1 MAQQGTYEQLLSERD
16 GEFAAMM
23 RDYINEDQKSA
34 TDEAH
39 VRMIKAPD
47 AVAKEA
53 DATKSTT
60 RYQLVKQE
68 EMMIGSISRGVWRS
82 WAAGLGPMMWIVL
95 VLALCESSAFTT
107 PFSASK
113 SQFQSLHFFSPLY
126 FLAIAQTR
134 THLGRISIF

>member
-1 MAQQGTYEQLLSERD
+1 MLSLVIYVFLLYVTPFFFWQLQFAARCDAVVVLAGGRMAQQGTYEQLLSERD

-95 VLALCESSAFTT
+95 VLALCESSA
-107 PFSASK
+107 
-113 SQFQSLHFFSPLY
+113 
-126 FLAIAQTR
+126 
-134 THLGRISIF
+134 